1 MIYVS
6 SILKSHIPNYFE
18 FAKIATMQVLA
29 FVEDERI
36 GSTLFSMKNKVWN
49 QLTNHLQTS
58 GVKA

>member
-1 MIYVS
+1 
-6 SILKSHIPNYFE
+6 
-18 FAKIATMQVLA
+18 MQVLA

>member
-1 MIYVS
+1 MHLWRMIYVS

-36 GSTLFSMKNKVWN
+36 GSTLFSMKNKV
-49 QLTNHLQTS
+49 
-58 GVKA
+58 